1 MYGQHRKNGPLGE
14 NYEKRKKY
22 AHQALEWA
30 EEIIQRTPNAS
41 VGHRY
46 KGKSTIENF

>member
-14 NYEKRKKY
+14 NYEKRKEF
-22 AHQALEWA
+22 ATRALEFA
-30 EEIIQRTPNAS
+30 DEIIKRAPRAS

-46 KGKSTIENF
+46 KGS